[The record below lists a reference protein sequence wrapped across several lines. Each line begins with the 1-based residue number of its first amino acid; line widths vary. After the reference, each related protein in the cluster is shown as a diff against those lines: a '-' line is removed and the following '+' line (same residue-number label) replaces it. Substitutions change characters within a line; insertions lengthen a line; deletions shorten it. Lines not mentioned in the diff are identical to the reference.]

1 MHGESRALDLEKRG
15 GHQKHQR
22 RITALYFSLE
32 EELEDL
38 GHTSLSRVR
47 CFDFHPCK
55 VLAEGGMTETAVSL
69 IPSLRFLGL
78 GFGLSTFLGIK
89 LG

>member
-1 MHGESRALDLEKRG
+1 MRGEGRALDLEKRG

-22 RITALYFSLE
+22 YIAALDFSLE
-32 EELEDL
+32 EELEDQ
-38 GHTSLSRVR
+38 GHIGLSRVR

-55 VLAEGGMTETAVSL
+55 VLAKGGKAETAVSL
-69 IPSLRFLGL
+69 ILSLRFLEL
-78 GFGLSTFLGIK
+78 GFGLSTFLGIE

>member
-1 MHGESRALDLEKRG
+1 MHGEGRALDLEKRG

-22 RITALYFSLE
+22 CINDLDFSLE

-38 GHTSLSRVR
+38 GHIGLSRVR
-47 CFDFHPCK
+47 CFDFHPYK
-55 VLAEGGMTETAVSL
+55 MLAKGGKTETTVSL
-69 IPSLRFLGL
+69 ILSLRFLGL

>member
-1 MHGESRALDLEKRG
+1 MCEEGRALDLEKRG

-22 RITALYFSLE
+22 RIAALDFSLE

-38 GHTSLSRVR
+38 GCIGLSRVR
-47 CFDFHPCK
+47 CFDFHLCK
-55 VLAEGGMTETAVSL
+55 MLAKGGKTETAMSL
-69 IPSLRFLGL
+69 ILSLRFLGL